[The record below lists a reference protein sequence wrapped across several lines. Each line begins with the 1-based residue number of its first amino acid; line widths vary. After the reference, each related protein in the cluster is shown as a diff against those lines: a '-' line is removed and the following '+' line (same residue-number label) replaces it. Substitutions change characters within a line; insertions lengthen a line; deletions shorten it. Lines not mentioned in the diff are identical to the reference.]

1 MMERKFSDLREME
14 LRMDEDYNAAL
25 NMIGEGAP
33 DYAPFNEEDDAP
45 AEMKRAVD
53 QAKELQ

>member
-1 MMERKFSDLREME
+1 MERRFSGLKEVER
-14 LRMDEDYNAAL
+14 RMDEDFYAAL

-45 AEMKRAVD
+45 AEVKRSDDKVRD
-53 QAKELQ
+53 LQ

>member
-1 MMERKFSDLREME
+1 MERRFSGLKEME
-14 LRMDEDYNAAL
+14 RRMDEDFYAAL

-45 AEMKRAVD
+45 AEVKRSDDKVRD
-53 QAKELQ
+53 LQ